1 MLMIMPFLNQNNSFS
16 NSVMA
21 QEYNN
26 YDDNKYSQYPTKENK
41 YECRTGPFE
50 GFFVGSVEFCDPKNI
65 KFDKDDRKDRDRDDN
80 KTGAQG
86 SQGPQGSQGSQGIQG
101 IQGPIGFNGTQG
113 SQGPPGI
120 NGTNA
125 TGFTC
130 VACLL
135 DALAKLETGAVAVN
149 VTSSLPGNIF
159 DPPVM
164 GLVIFS
170 IPLTIDLDVATLLQE
185 QLALSLDL
193 PEGSS
198 IFEICAAIDAGVE
211 LDIADVLTELRDEID
226 PIVRAEVA
234 DQITDIVAVLV
245 AAGVDVSPTLL
256 GQILAGINY
265 IAIVDDIIL
274 DIQASLRILEACL
287 ELTPPP
293 PIEGANL
300 SINKEWF
307 VCNNDDID
315 CTIETPEQQISFE
328 GPNSG
333 NYTQCTSDGQ
343 CPFANNAGFNI
354 TINGT
359 SPTPN
364 TIPAQVNTIQQVD
377 IGAGSFAVSEELFS
391 DRFVPDA
398 IFNVEDVPLEEQ
410 DIGSSLPSLYIAFDA
425 ADQRVFTA
433 NEHSDSVSIIDLT
446 DPNPATAVTNIPLAP
461 TGGDFPIAIAFDA
474 ADQRVFTANRD
485 SDSVSI
491 IDLTDP
497 NPSHCCY
504 KHTA

>member
-1 MLMIMPFLNQNNSFS
+1 
-16 NSVMA
+16 
-21 QEYNN
+21 
-26 YDDNKYSQYPTKENK
+26 
-41 YECRTGPFE
+41 
-50 GFFVGSVEFCDPKNI
+50 
-65 KFDKDDRKDRDRDDN
+65 
-80 KTGAQG
+80 
-86 SQGPQGSQGSQGIQG
+86 
-101 IQGPIGFNGTQG
+101 
-113 SQGPPGI
+113 
-120 NGTNA
+120 
-125 TGFTC
+125 
-130 VACLL
+130 
-135 DALAKLETGAVAVN
+135 
-149 VTSSLPGNIF
+149 
-159 DPPVM
+159 M
-164 GLVIFS
+164 GLVNFS

-226 PIVRAEVA
+226 PIVRPEVA

-391 DRFVPDA
+391 
-398 IFNVEDVPLEEQ
+398 
-410 DIGSSLPSLYIAFDA
+410 
-425 ADQRVFTA
+425 
-433 NEHSDSVSIIDLT
+433 
-446 DPNPATAVTNIPLAP
+446 
-461 TGGDFPIAIAFDA
+461 
-474 ADQRVFTANRD
+474 NRQQ
-485 SDSVSI
+485 
-491 IDLTDP
+491 
-497 NPSHCCY
+497 
-504 KHTA
+504 